1 MKLSNSILAD
11 PRRSQG
17 FTLIEVMVSSA
28 LIVIVLGFL
37 LTTVN
42 ETQRVITG
50 TTSRVNQFQASR
62 VAFEALTRTLSQA
75 TLNTYWDMDFDSNSN
90 PTNYRRQSDM
100 HFYSGPVDKLL
111 STNGASAE
119 ATYPGHG
126 VFFQA
131 PLGYTAKYAN
141 PNAPRTRYTALNNA
155 LNVAGFFVEWSDGI
169 KYAKTPKFIREEEGA
184 KAGERFRFRLIQTLQ
199 PTEAVMVYNNSNYT
213 KPIGTG
219 SPFKNATDWI
229 KVATGRLPLPA
240 GLDADYTENPK
251 DHSRV
256 LAENVV
262 ALLILPKLAER
273 DRNPANP
280 DETGLTSNY
289 TYDSRPQ
296 LAYEAIWRN
305 NYNLTTSLTA
315 EQKRQIHQLPPMLQV
330 VMVALDDASGAKLED
345 YAVKKN
351 NKEAPEFCKDLF
363 KTPGGSTVR
372 ISKFLEDIG
381 EDKAAIS
388 PETLA
393 GRLINKDNSMPTP
406 RMNYRIF
413 SADVQI
419 RGSKWTKTY

>member
-1 MKLSNSILAD
+1 MKLSNSTLAE
-11 PRRSQG
+11 PRRLQG
-17 FTLIEVMVSSA
+17 FTLVEVMVSAA

-50 TTSRVNQFQASR
+50 TTSRVNQFQSSR

-75 TLNTYWDMDFDSNSN
+75 TLNTYWDMDYDSNTN

-111 STNGASAE
+111 ATAGSSSE

-131 PLGYTAKYAN
+131 PLGYTGKYAN
-141 PNAPRTRYTALNNA
+141 PTSPRTRYTALSSA
-155 LNVAGFFVEWSDGI
+155 LNVVGFFVEWSDGI
-169 KYAKTPKFIREEEGA
+169 KYAKAPKFIREEEGA

-199 PTEAVMVYNNSNYT
+199 PTEAVMLYNNSNYT
-213 KPIGTG
+213 TLIGSG

-229 KVATGRLPLPA
+229 KVATGRLSLPP
-240 GLDADYTENPK
+240 GLDTDYTENPK
-251 DHSRV
+251 NYSRV

-262 ALLILPKLAER
+262 ALLILPKLAEKDR
-273 DRNPANP
+273 DPSEP
-280 DETGLTSNY
+280 DESGLTRDY
-289 TYDSRPQ
+289 IYDSRPQ
-296 LAYEAIWRN
+296 TAYEAIWKN
-305 NYNLTTSLTA
+305 NYNLTTSLTTD
-315 EQKRQIHQLPPMLQV
+315 QKRQVHQLPPILQV
-330 VMVALDDASGAKLED
+330 VMVAIDDASGAKLED

-351 NKEAPEFCKDLF
+351 NKEAPEFCNNLF
-363 KTPGGSTVR
+363 KTPGGKTVR

-419 RGSKWTKTY
+419 RGSKWTKIY

>member
-1 MKLSNSILAD
+1 MKLSKSILTD
-11 PRRSQG
+11 PRRAQG
-17 FTLIEVMVSSA
+17 FTLVEVMVSSA

-75 TLNTYWDMDFDSNSN
+75 TLNTYWDMDYDSNAN

-111 STNGASAE
+111 STSGASSSK
-119 ATYPGHG
+119 TYPGHG

-131 PLGYTAKYAN
+131 PLGYTGKYAD
-141 PNAPRTRYTALNNA
+141 PTKPKTRYTALNNA
-155 LNVAGFFVEWSDGI
+155 LNVVGFYVEWSDGL
-169 KYAKTPKFIREEEGA
+169 KYAKVPKFIRDEEGA
-184 KAGERFRFRLIQTLQ
+184 NAGERYRFRLIQTLQ
-199 PTEAVMVYNNSNYT
+199 PTEAVMIYNNSNYT
-213 KPIGTG
+213 KPAGAG

-229 KVATGRLPLPA
+229 KVATGRLPLPS

-262 ALLILPKLAER
+262 ALLILPKLAEK
-273 DRNPANP
+273 DRSSA
-280 DETGLTSNY
+280 DDSGLTSNY

-296 LAYEAIWRN
+296 LAYDSIWRN

-315 EQKRQIHQLPPMLQV
+315 EQKKQIHQLPPILQV
-330 VMVALDDASGAKLED
+330 VMVAIDDASGAKLED
-345 YAVKKN
+345 YSVKKN
-351 NKEAPEFCKDLF
+351 GKEAFDFCQDLF
-363 KTPGGSTVR
+363 KSSSGGGMIK
-372 ISKFLEDIG
+372 ISNFLADIG
-381 EDKAAIS
+381 EDKASIS
-388 PETLA
+388 PDTLA
-393 GRLINKDNSMPTP
+393 GRLINKDNSLPTP
-406 RMNYRIF
+406 RLNYRIF

-419 RGSKWTKTY
+419 RGSKWSKIY

>member
-1 MKLSNSILAD
+1 MKLSKSILTD
-11 PRRSQG
+11 PRRAQG
-17 FTLIEVMVSSA
+17 FTLVEVMVSSA

-75 TLNTYWDMDFDSNSN
+75 TLNTYWDMDYDSSAN

-111 STNGASAE
+111 STSGASGSK
-119 ATYPGHG
+119 TYPGHG

-131 PLGYTAKYAN
+131 PLGYTGKYAD
-141 PNAPRTRYTALNNA
+141 PAKPKTRYTALNNA
-155 LNVAGFFVEWSDGI
+155 LNVVGFYVEWSNGL
-169 KYAKTPKFIREEEGA
+169 KYSKVPKFIREEEGA
-184 KAGERFRFRLIQTLQ
+184 NAGERYRFRLIQTLQ
-199 PTEAVMVYNNSNYT
+199 PTEAVMIYNNSNYT
-213 KPIGTG
+213 KPAGTG

-229 KVATGRLPLPA
+229 KVATGRLPLPS

-262 ALLILPKLAER
+262 ALLILPKLAEK
-273 DRNPANP
+273 DRSNA
-280 DETGLTSNY
+280 DDSGLTSNY
-289 TYDSRPQ
+289 IYDTRPQ
-296 LAYEAIWRN
+296 LAYDSIWRN

-315 EQKRQIHQLPPMLQV
+315 EQKKQIHQLPPILQV
-330 VMVALDDASGAKLED
+330 VMVAIDETSGAKLED
-345 YAVKKN
+345 YSVKKN
-351 NKEAPEFCKDLF
+351 GKEAFDFCQNLF
-363 KTPGGSTVR
+363 KPSSGGGMIK
-372 ISKFLEDIG
+372 ISDFLADIG

-388 PETLA
+388 PDTLA
-393 GRLINKDNSMPTP
+393 GRLINKDNSLPTP
-406 RMNYRIF
+406 RLNYRIF

-419 RGSKWTKTY
+419 RGSKWSKIY